1 MHMENRFLI
10 GKTNN
15 VLIQLFRYLWV
26 GGVAFIVDYGCL
38 FLLTEYVHVSYLI
51 SAAVAFVLGLTV
63 NYLLSTLWVFP
74 DSRLNNKMAEFTV
87 FASIGLVGL
96 LLNEVI
102 MFVCCEVLNI
112 HYMISK
118 LCSTGIVFFWNF
130 FARKIIL
137 FTKTK
142 NNTGI

>member
-1 MHMENRFLI
+1 MQVLKGEA
-10 GKTNN
+10 NN
-15 VLIQLFRYLWV
+15 TIVQLFRYIWV
-26 GGVAFIVDYGCL
+26 GGFAFIIDYGSL
-38 FLLTEYVHVSYLI
+38 YVIKEYVGINYLL
-51 SAAVAFVLGLTV
+51 SAAIAFILGLSV
-63 NYLLSTLWVFP
+63 NYILSTLWVFS
-74 DSRLNNKMAEFTV
+74 DSRLKNKMAEFVV

-102 MFVCCEVLNI
+102 MYLCCDVFNLY
-112 HYMISK
+112 YMISK

-142 NNTGI
+142 NTTLI

>member
-1 MHMENRFLI
+1 
-10 GKTNN
+10 
-15 VLIQLFRYLWV
+15 V
-26 GGVAFIVDYGCL
+26 GGFAFIVDYGTL
-38 FLLTEYVHVSYLI
+38 YILKEYVGINYLL
-51 SAAVAFVLGLTV
+51 SAAIAFILGLAV

-74 DSRLNNKMAEFTV
+74 DSRLNNKMAEFIV

-96 LLNEVI
+96 LINEVI
-102 MFVCCEVLNI
+102 MYICCEVLTI

>member
-1 MHMENRFLI
+1 ML
-10 GKTNN
+10 K
-15 VLIQLFRYLWV
+15 VLRGEADNTLVQLFRYVWV
-26 GGVAFIVDYGCL
+26 GGFAFIVDYGSL
-38 FLLTEYVHVSYLI
+38 YILKEYVGFNYLL
-51 SAAVAFVLGLTV
+51 SAAIAFILGLAV

-74 DSRLNNKMAEFTV
+74 DSRLSNKMAEFTV

-102 MFVCCEVLNI
+102 MYLCCEVLNI

>member
-1 MHMENRFLI
+1 MGNGILT

-26 GGVAFIVDYGCL
+26 GGVAFVADYGSL
-38 FLLTEYVHVSYLI
+38 FLLTDYAQLSYLI
-51 SAAVAFVLGLTV
+51 SAAIAFVIGLTI
-63 NYLLSTLWVFP
+63 NYLLSIAWVFT
-74 DSRLNNKMAEFTV
+74 DSRLNNKMAEFMV
-87 FASIGLVGL
+87 FASIGFVGL

-102 MFVCCEVLNI
+102 MFFCCEVLNI

-130 FARKIIL
+130 FGRKLIL
-137 FTKTK
+137 FSKTK
-142 NNTGI
+142 IL

>member
-1 MHMENRFLI
+1 MEIRILT

-26 GGVAFIVDYGCL
+26 GGIAFIVDYGSL
-38 FLLTEYVHVSYLI
+38 FLLTEYIRLNYLI

-63 NYLLSTLWVFP
+63 NYMLSITWVFP
-74 DSRLNNKMAEFTV
+74 GSRLNNKMAEFMV
-87 FASIGLVGL
+87 FASIGFVGL

-102 MFVCCEVLNI
+102 MYLCCEIMNI

-130 FARKIIL
+130 FGRKLIL
-137 FTKTK
+137 FSKT
-142 NNTGI
+142 

>member
-1 MHMENRFLI
+1 MEIRILT

-26 GGVAFIVDYGCL
+26 GGIAFIVDYGSL
-38 FLLTEYVHVSYLI
+38 FLLTEYIRLNYLI

-63 NYLLSTLWVFP
+63 NYMLSITWVFSG
-74 DSRLNNKMAEFTV
+74 SRLNNKMAEFMV
-87 FASIGLVGL
+87 FASIGFVGL

-102 MFVCCEVLNI
+102 MYLCCEIMNI

-130 FARKIIL
+130 FGRKLIL
-137 FTKTK
+137 FSKT
-142 NNTGI
+142 